1 MSHSPTPA
9 LTITRDYS
17 ENEDIFQNRLDELL
31 SKSPIFDRS
40 PSSPKNREMLS
51 AGTSPPSTY
60 VQMDDAT
67 IPRTLR
73 QSTSVDLA
81 GGISVDGQNESK
93 VRMMTPRKYNEFPG
107 SKFRCSVPRLAA
119 AIHQCTCILNWRGL
133 MKQSN

>member
-17 ENEDIFQNRLDELL
+17 ENEDLFQNRLDELL
-31 SKSPIFDRS
+31 SNSPHFDAGTG
-40 PSSPKNREMLS
+40 KNREMLS
-51 AGTSPPSTY
+51 AGTSPTY
-60 VQMDDAT
+60 VQLDDAT

-93 VRMMTPRKYNEFPG
+93 VRKKEEQECVRQFLALTFFP
-107 SKFRCSVPRLAA
+107 
-119 AIHQCTCILNWRGL
+119 
-133 MKQSN
+133 